1 MARSLLKMHRSG
13 RIQQTVKTSR
23 NLDGLYLNAKNVEH
37 VENVENV
44 KICLSIITA
53 WRNINQ
59 SK

>member
-23 NLDGLYLNAKNVEH
+23 NLDGLYLNAKNVEQ
-37 VENVENV
+37 VENV
-44 KICLSIITA
+44 KICLSIITT